1 MHHLVW
7 VEEYILTKEGVVE
20 PTEAL
25 QDNLHADL
33 RLLIQGQ
40 FIGWWMHQCIL
51 IGGFDNKL
59 APFDI
64 LMSTTL
70 TVVKV

>member
-20 PTEAL
+20 PTEAR

-40 FIGWWMHQCIL
+40 FIG
-51 IGGFDNKL
+51 
-59 APFDI
+59 
-64 LMSTTL
+64 
-70 TVVKV
+70 